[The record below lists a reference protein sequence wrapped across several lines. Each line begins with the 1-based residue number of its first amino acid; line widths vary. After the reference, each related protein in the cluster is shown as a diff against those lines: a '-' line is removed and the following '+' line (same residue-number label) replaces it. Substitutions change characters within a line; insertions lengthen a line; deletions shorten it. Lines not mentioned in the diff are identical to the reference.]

1 MNIRFLIWVCLTVVS
16 TVLSSSASS
25 QQRSARLALIIGNA
39 NYPDASTPLST
50 TRDARSLAEE
60 LRRTGFEVDLKEN
73 LGKAEMQR
81 AIDAFM
87 EKIRS
92 GTAALFYFSGCG
104 IQVARQTY
112 LIPVNA
118 QIWTE
123 AEVRRDGISVDAVLA
138 DMHRK
143 GAKVKIVIIDAS
155 RRNPFER
162 RFRPAAAGLA
172 AIDAPEGT
180 LAMYSVAPGK
190 VINDGTGTN
199 SLFVSEL
206 IKEIRVPG
214 VTAEEVFN
222 RVRVGV
228 SRASNNEQIP
238 WVASSLVDDF
248 FFGAARVTGTAPPAP
263 PSPSTRA
270 KDLNLTRSAESGVDS
285 LISQER
291 GWDRNCNVLPVTVSI
306 TKHPVN
312 GAISVVPGVT
322 STIPASTPRS
332 GSTGACAGKTVTG
345 NEIRFKSNPGF
356 HGTDTVSYDVVFGS
370 QPPQS
375 TAITIN
381 VK

>member
-1 MNIRFLIWVCLTVVS
+1 
-16 TVLSSSASS
+16 
-25 QQRSARLALIIGNA
+25 
-39 NYPDASTPLST
+39 
-50 TRDARSLAEE
+50 
-60 LRRTGFEVDLKEN
+60 
-73 LGKAEMQR
+73 
-81 AIDAFM
+81 M
-87 EKIRS
+87 EKIGS
-92 GTAALFYFSGCG
+92 GTAALFYFSGYG

-123 AEVRRDGISVDAVLA
+123 AEVRRDGISVNAVLA

-143 GAKVKIVIIDAS
+143 GAKVKIVIVDAS

-162 RFRPAAAGLA
+162 RFRSASEGLA
-172 AIDAPEGT
+172 PIDAPEGT
-180 LAMYSVAPGK
+180 LAMFSVGLGR
-190 VINDGTGTN
+190 VINDRTGTN

-214 VTAEEVFN
+214 VMAEEAFN

-248 FFGAARVTGTAPPAP
+248 FFGAARVTGIAPPAT
-263 PSPSTRA
+263 PSPSTRT
-270 KDLNLTRSAESGVDS
+270 KDLNLTRPAESGVDS

-291 GWDRNCNVLPVTVSI
+291 SWDRNCNALPVTVSI
-306 TKHPVN
+306 TKNPVN

-322 STIPASTPRS
+322 STIPNSTPRS

-345 NEIRFKSNPGF
+345 NEIRYKSNPGF
-356 HGTDTVSYDVVFGS
+356 HGTDTVSYDVVNAG